1 MGLVQRFDP
10 PGHLPDFHRIPGQ
23 LEQWHQAVSCWFDE
37 ARDVQKNRVPDGRV
51 QFFNPTT
58 FDPGGPVLEQDITWN
73 AFPKELLRLYGR
85 ERALRE
91 AEMLW
96 PLTRYAPRFTG
107 DIAKRTLYRPLNEY
121 CEWHVVRDPNTSKI
135 KKVVFTSEPPEY
147 WQAMFGDTLKTN
159 EGRELKFEGNRD
171 LVLKLYRELVSD
183 EVELEDLVASEDI
196 VSEDP
201 DEEPLVREGCYN
213 PYNKWNTTHGIV
225 HLCSPPN
232 TLEAEITLAA
242 DASVI
247 RKDRRTGRTLVEA
260 DALICCT
267 GYGGPNRNS
276 DPTIGGEVNALA
288 RLGAYVTLRNP
299 VGLYMDYIDLIGWA
313 APDGRSVAECV
324 RITRGTPGLIERLEV
339 EVPPEW
345 GFTVSDLT
353 IGGVEIRNAAQIAE
367 CITVKLTGVAASLGA
382 LKDPKPALCSERCWI
397 DPHNAT
403 NLLRA
408 IPYDNPGP
416 PGTRPALVDQGGGE
430 LLATNGATPPEVAD
444 EPMRRRKRRS
454 P

>member
-1 MGLVQRFDP
+1 M
-10 PGHLPDFHRIPGQ
+10 
-23 LEQWHQAVSCWFDE
+23 
-37 ARDVQKNRVPDGRV
+37 
-51 QFFNPTT
+51 
-58 FDPGGPVLEQDITWN
+58 
-73 AFPKELLRLYGR
+73 
-85 ERALRE
+85 
-91 AEMLW
+91 
-96 PLTRYAPRFTG
+96 
-107 DIAKRTLYRPLNEY
+107 
-121 CEWHVVRDPNTSKI
+121 
-135 KKVVFTSEPPEY
+135 
-147 WQAMFGDTLKTN
+147 
-159 EGRELKFEGNRD
+159 
-171 LVLKLYRELVSD
+171 
-183 EVELEDLVASEDI
+183 
-196 VSEDP
+196 
-201 DEEPLVREGCYN
+201 
-213 PYNKWNTTHGIV
+213 
-225 HLCSPPN
+225 
-232 TLEAEITLAA
+232 
-242 DASVI
+242 
-247 RKDRRTGRTLVEA
+247 
-260 DALICCT
+260 
-267 GYGGPNRNS
+267 
-276 DPTIGGEVNALA
+276 NALT

-313 APDGRSVAECV
+313 APEGRSVAECV

-353 IGGVEIRNAAQIAE
+353 IGGVEIRYAAQIAE